1 MNSRSKILFALWF
14 LLVIATILFFARF
27 DALGQPISTVPTNR
41 FSLNVYF
48 SATALDSIGQESDY
62 SSEIYLPITNR
73 HNSLV
78 TLAWDAVPGLTGLTY
93 RVYRGNRSR
102 TYATNFSAGTNLCI
116 TIPIFAPPLTN
127 CVITITSMNAT
138 DILWASSLAFIGPW
152 QRIGRTNWSATNP
165 APRVFRAIGKKG
177 SKPLTSITNRLQ

>member
-1 MNSRSKILFALWF
+1 MTRRARILFALWF
-14 LLVIATILFFARF
+14 LLVVATIWFFARIA
-27 DALGQPISTVPTNR
+27 ALGQPLSPVPTNR

-73 HNSLV
+73 YNSLV

-93 RVYRGNRSR
+93 RVYRGTRSR

-116 TIPIFAPPLTN
+116 TIPIHPPLLTN
-127 CVITITSMNAT
+127 CVITVTSMNAT

-152 QRIGRTNWSATNP
+152 QRIGRTNWSETNP
-165 APRVFRAIGKKG
+165 APRVFRTIGKKG
-177 SKPLTSITNRLQ
+177 SEPLTFITNRLQ